1 MSGLFLDLSKL
12 SKGVDSNTAIPPRDI
27 FTALPSK
34 NTKFQYPRDVQA
46 EVWEK

>member
-1 MSGLFLDLSKL
+1 MSGFFLDLTKL
-12 SKGVDSNTAIPPRDI
+12 SSGVNSDTAIPPRDI

-34 NTKFQYPRDVQA
+34 DAKFQYPRDVQS